1 MLMVD
6 TEWVNGFWQQI
17 VVWSADNCLTSQ
29 DCIQEGMPQ
38 DGAAS
43 PYHGWKRYESSRATC
58 GVFGVCGVSVFVH
71 QVTPVRKSVLS
82 TICHYAQILLEESE

>member
-1 MLMVD
+1 M
-6 TEWVNGFWQQI
+6 
-17 VVWSADNCLTSQ
+17 
-29 DCIQEGMPQ
+29 QEEMPQ

-71 QVTPVRKSVLS
+71 
-82 TICHYAQILLEESE
+82 